1 MGAYPKSHLQR
12 LVTGLQC
19 LKNISIVMKLTFY
32 ITMQLS
38 LMRTRKEASKIF
50 TCRGLD
56 LFDIDDLQHSFRVVP
71 QLFHNNAISKPQID
85 FFHRLNLYLH

>member
-1 MGAYPKSHLQR
+1 ML
-12 LVTGLQC
+12 
-19 LKNISIVMKLTFY
+19 
-32 ITMQLS
+32 
-38 LMRTRKEASKIF
+38 TRKEASKIF